1 MSTFARIIIQDG
13 IETVAEVVDFSPA
26 RFGPEIAALFVP
38 ATTGM
43 VYRAEKR
50 NGVWVAP
57 PEPEPQ
63 PEPEPAP
70 VIPARRTKVNRTE
83 YYGLFTAPE
92 EAMIRIAAGEDVTV
106 AKLGA
111 ANAAEKQR
119 LMAVASLSVMLR
131 RTDALGPTDTIDLT
145 NTQVIE
151 GLGLLVAMGLLT
163 SARKSEIETGV
174 LA

>member
-1 MSTFARIIIQDG
+1 MWARIINNAG
-13 IETVAEVVDFSPA
+13 IETVAEI
-26 RFGPEIAALFVP
+26 IAWNPKGLPDDIRAEFVP
-38 ATTGM
+38 ATAGM

-57 PEPEPQ
+57 PAPEPA

-70 VIPARRTKVNRTE
+70 VIRARRTKVNRTE

-119 LMAVASLSVMLR
+119 LMAIASLSVMLR
-131 RTDALGPTDTIDLT
+131 RTDALGPTDTIDLA